1 MCIIWST
8 LLVCYSHVEV
18 LTSSNGR
25 HDLTICSRV
34 TPFDGLT
41 PQEDDP
47 SYWSDEECQM
57 PHDGCAILYPQQLAF
72 GYCGDC
78 AFAIEN
84 GQNDIFSGTAWYE
97 VRVDDSLGGRF
108 FIDSAR
114 PDEGQVALSYTDA
127 RRGRVRRTI
136 REHGLQDATLFS
148 EEDGEWQ

>member
-1 MCIIWST
+1 MM
-8 LLVCYSHVEV
+8 
-18 LTSSNGR
+18 
-25 HDLTICSRV
+25 
-34 TPFDGLT
+34 PFDGLT

-47 SYWSDEECQM
+47 SYWSGEECQI
-57 PHDGCAILYPQQLAF
+57 PHDECTMLYPRQLAF

-78 AFAIEN
+78 ALAIEN
-84 GQNDIFSGTAWYE
+84 GQNDVFSETAWYE
-97 VRVDDSLGGRF
+97 VQVDNGGSF

-114 PDEGQVALSYTDA
+114 ADEGQVALTYTDA